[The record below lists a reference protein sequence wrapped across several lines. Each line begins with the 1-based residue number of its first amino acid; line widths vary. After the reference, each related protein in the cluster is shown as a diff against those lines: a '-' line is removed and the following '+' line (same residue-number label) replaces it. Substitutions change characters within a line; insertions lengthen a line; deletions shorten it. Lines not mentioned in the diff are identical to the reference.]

1 MSERESLQPGHLTSG
16 EQVECALLTGVAEGK
31 IHDFDQLFHQYHDR
45 LFRFV
50 WRVTGSTDLVEEVTN
65 DTMLAVW
72 KQAAQF
78 QFRSKVSTWIFGIAY
93 RTALRALRKNKR
105 HVQHRLEQDLDLLE
119 AENHGDQTELRDLV
133 EIALRRL
140 SPEQRAIVEL
150 TYFMGCSYEEIAA
163 TLSCPV
169 GTVKSRMFNV
179 RKKLRPLLEQLT

>member
-1 MSERESLQPGHLTSG
+1 MNETEKLRSRKRSG
-16 EQVECALLTGVAEGK
+16 DEALECALLAGIAQGQ
-31 IHDFDQLFHQYHDR
+31 INDFDQLFHQYHDR

-78 QFRSKVSTWIFGIAY
+78 QHRSKVSTWIFGIAY

-105 HVQHRLEQDLDLLE
+105 HQQNRMEQDLELLE
-119 AENHGDQTELRDLV
+119 MESQRENTELRDLV

-140 SPEQRAIVEL
+140 TPDQRAIVEL
-150 TYFMGCSYEEIAA
+150 TYYMGCSYEEIAA

-169 GTVKSRMFNV
+169 GTVKSRMFSV
-179 RKKLRPLLEQLT
+179 KKKLRPLLEQLA